1 MPSGVLLTSFPSWFL
16 EIQERD
22 DAIELGARRGQRSGV
37 GSGGPEEQRPVVAGD
52 NVGSPADHAT
62 GGRDQG
68 LLRGG
73 REGAGR
79 TLRCQVSNLVELPAV
94 ARKNYRVL
102 VACSVT
108 LLAYRTQISP

>member
-22 DAIELGARRGQRSGV
+22 DAIEPGARRGQRSGV

-79 TLRCQVSNLVELPAV
+79 TLRCQVQLRRRPRRAPRRRPV
-94 ARKNYRVL
+94 RVDPGGQHL
-102 VACSVT
+102 KRACST
-108 LLAYRTQISP
+108 N

>member
-1 MPSGVLLTSFPSWFL
+1 MPSGVLLTAFPSWFL
-16 EIQERD
+16 KIQERD
-22 DAIELGARRGQRSGV
+22 DAIEPGARRGERSGV
-37 GSGGPEEQRPVVAGD
+37 GSGGPEEQRPVVARD

-79 TLRCQVSNLVELPAV
+79 TLRCQVSNLVKLPA
-94 ARKNYRVL
+94 ARKIT
-102 VACSVT
+102 AC
-108 LLAYRTQISP
+108 